1 MATYQDYQIALQT
14 LALKNKL
21 DRFGNNLVT
30 AENIQWA
37 KDIIKEFFKL
47 VHKYAKKMTGHY
59 WCRLK
64 LAWLSLKRAA
74 LKKAKTVHLAEGV
87 TGKRL
92 KMGKIE
98 AVKHFKDFCNIKV
111 RTAKSYKRIR
121 AERQRQPNR
130 LNRWDIFNII

>member
-14 LALKNKL
+14 IALRNRI
-21 DRFGNNLVT
+21 DRFGNSLVT

-47 VHKYAKKMTGHY
+47 VHKQAKKMVGHY
-59 WCRLK
+59 WARLK

-74 LKKAKTVHLAEGV
+74 LKKAKTVYLPEGV

-92 KMGKIE
+92 KMGKLE
-98 AVKHFKDFCNIKV
+98 ESQHFKDFCSIKV

-130 LNRWDIFNII
+130 LNKWDIFKIL